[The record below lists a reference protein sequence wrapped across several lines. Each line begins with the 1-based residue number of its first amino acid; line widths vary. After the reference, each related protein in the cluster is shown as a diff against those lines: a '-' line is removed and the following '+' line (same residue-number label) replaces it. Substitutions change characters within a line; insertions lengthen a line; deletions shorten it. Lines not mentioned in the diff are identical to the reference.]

1 MHVSQIG
8 CVLMASGLGKRFG
21 GNKLMADFGGEP
33 MIARAI
39 AATAHIPNR
48 VVVTRHADVAAYC
61 RKRGIPA
68 LLHEF
73 PYRSDTVRLG
83 LEALPNVEGCIFC
96 PCDQPLLRAETVSAL
111 IAMHAESPDM
121 ILRPMAD
128 GQPGAPILFPK
139 QFFPELLNLP
149 RGKGGSYV
157 VKSHPEQVKYLPIA
171 DAFELMDAD
180 TPEALEQLRVYKR
193 VL

>member
-61 RKRGIPA
+61 RERG
-68 LLHEF
+68 LSVVLHEL

-83 LEALPNVEGCIFC
+83 LEALPNVEGCLFC
-96 PCDQPLLRAETVSAL
+96 PGDQPLLRMETVSNL
-111 IAMHAESPDM
+111 IAMLKAFPDA

-139 QFFPELLNLP
+139 QFFPELMTLP
-149 RGKGGSYV
+149 QGKGGSFV
-157 VKSHPEQVKYLPIA
+157 AKMHPERVRYLPIA
-171 DAFELMDAD
+171 DSFELMDAD
-180 TPEALEQLRVYKR
+180 TPEALAQLRNRMK
-193 VL
+193 